1 MQFIAAEQ
9 RVPPWETREGY
20 NGRPEGRRTKFS
32 DPSWMLKRVRKGQ
45 QRIHTIAIFDVQ
57 SSSAAV
63 TGNEPYDLLCSYS
76 WKSAL
81 KPTIYVPG
89 TPSLYQPPRLPRQLQ
104 ADKGA
109 FWIDQHGK
117 PSLEYSFE
125 PIFQAMAVMNP
136 TKRWNG
142 IDVLVNRNSLQ
153 KLFEFASFK
162 RSYRPFCLELQVV
175 GKTLVTGR
183 KEKDPKVFQSKGC
196 GHNFENAFT
205 CEDSNLQ
212 DVDGHHR
219 VIQYQMGDLQ
229 LAVRIEA
236 DAYLQHIEPA
246 SQNHDNYDLQ
256 EFFDNIMHIFQPA
269 SHAIV
274 PHSNN
279 SQTFVINCG
288 TYQPHNSTIELKSN
302 TKKRQ
307 ASEQCWFGRTSLC
320 VFGHHY
326 RNLITDIEEVRWFE
340 KDFEIWAQD
349 HQRQLKRLVWLLE
362 ELRRVVQGAPGKKA
376 VLVAVEKG
384 APLQIF
390 EMEGEK
396 GLIPREIIERFWDDV
411 CL

>member
-1 MQFIAAEQ
+1 MI
-9 RVPPWETREGY
+9 
-20 NGRPEGRRTKFS
+20 
-32 DPSWMLKRVRKGQ
+32 
-45 QRIHTIAIFDVQ
+45 
-57 SSSAAV
+57 
-63 TGNEPYDLLCSYS
+63 
-76 WKSAL
+76 
-81 KPTIYVPG
+81 
-89 TPSLYQPPRLPRQLQ
+89 
-104 ADKGA
+104 
-109 FWIDQHGK
+109 
-117 PSLEYSFE
+117 
-125 PIFQAMAVMNP
+125 
-136 TKRWNG
+136 
-142 IDVLVNRNSLQ
+142 
-153 KLFEFASFK
+153 
-162 RSYRPFCLELQVV
+162 
-175 GKTLVTGR
+175 GR

-196 GHNFENAFT
+196 GHNFENAST
-205 CEDSNLQ
+205 CEDPNLQ

-246 SQNHDNYDLQ
+246 SQNHDNYDPQ
-256 EFFDNIMHIFQPA
+256 EFFDNIMHIFQSA

-274 PHSNN
+274 THSNN

-326 RNLITDIEEVRWFE
+326 RNLITNVEEVRWFE

-396 GLIPREIIERFWDDV
+396 GLLPREIIERFWDDV
-411 CL
+411 SL